1 MHKFYLPAVVALLGL
16 TQSVQAQ
23 NNDTLNYN
31 MVNLSA
37 EASRQISND
46 EMHAA
51 LYIEKSN
58 KDPALLA
65 AEFNRLMSQALNTA
79 KKYPTVKVETG
90 NQNTYPVYDNDNR
103 KLKEWRG
110 RAQLRLESTDFKA
123 ASQLIAELQQTF
135 QTESINF
142 TVSDKNRQKVENE
155 LMIEASK
162 SFQQRAQSL
171 ANAWNKSG
179 YQLVNVHLNT
189 NSYSQQSV
197 PRMAM
202 MKASS
207 ADAMPEQEMAAGESK
222 MTVTAN
228 GSIQFK

>member
-1 MHKFYLPAVVALLGL
+1 MHKFYLPVVVALLGV
-16 TQSVQAQ
+16 TQGIHAQ
-23 NNDTLNYN
+23 NNDPLNYN

-46 EMHAA
+46 EMHVA

-189 NSYSQQSV
+189 NSYSQQSI

-228 GSIQFK
+228 GAIQFK